1 MPKTFL
7 ALLIAST
14 ALDALLAGT
23 MLWLVLVR
31 HEAGRML
38 TLPRVVAA
46 VIVSGVFFMC
56 KAVVLTQF
64 DLNIFGLIH
73 LTYLALV
80 IVIPLL
86 AAGLLAIE
94 HLQRSAARPLRLTFP
109 VRSIAAA
116 CVIGGPVAGYYATYV
131 EPFRLQ
137 LEQVDCIVSAERAGH
152 QPVRIGVL
160 ADLQTS
166 EVTEYERSAIRL
178 LMDQKPDIIVIPG
191 DLFQGWPSQFR
202 DQLPHMRELLSQ
214 LHAPGGVFFV
224 LGDCDNAAR
233 VHALLD
239 GLNNIRTLVNEIAAI
254 NVKDRTITIG
264 GTELLMTSQ
273 ARSMIRHLQNLPGT
287 DDIRIMLSHRPDSVL
302 ELASDSRVDLVIAGH
317 THGGQVVVPGFGP
330 PLTLT
335 HVPRTIAA
343 GGLHQHN
350 GNHIYVSRG
359 VGRERGQA
367 PSVHFFCPPEIT
379 VLSVR

>member
-23 MLWLVLVR
+23 MLWLVVAR
-31 HEAGRML
+31 REAGRTL

-46 VIVSGVFFMC
+46 IIVSGVFFAC
-56 KAVVLTQF
+56 KAVVLTRF

-86 AAGLLAIE
+86 AAGLLAME
-94 HLQRSAARPLRLTFP
+94 HLQRSAARPLRLTLP

-116 CVIGGPVAGYYATYV
+116 CVIGGPAAGYYSTYV

-137 LEQVDCIVSAERAGH
+137 LEQVDCVVPTERAGH

-166 EVTEYERSAIRL
+166 EVTDYERSAIQL
-178 LMDQKPDIIVIPG
+178 LMDQKPDLIVIPG

-224 LGDCDNAAR
+224 LGDCDSAAR

-254 NVKDRTITIG
+254 DVKDRTITIG

-273 ARSMIRHLQNLPGT
+273 ARSMIHRLQNLPGT
-287 DDIRIMLSHRPDSVL
+287 DDIRIVLSHRPDSVL
-302 ELASDSRVDLVIAGH
+302 ELAPDSRVDLVIAGH
-317 THGGQVVVPGFGP
+317 THGGQVVVPGYGP

-367 PSVHFFCPPEIT
+367 PSVRFFCPPEIT